1 MMKTLYKWTV
11 EDYHQI
17 IESGVLEGKSVEL
30 LEGAIITVS
39 PESPLHTTINYLAV
53 NYLRKLISD
62 LAVIREAHPITLDN
76 SEPEPDIAI
85 VAAPYT
91 KYISRHPYAEDI
103 YWLIEVR
110 PRADV
115 RRKGTR
121 TFEVANK
128 TLTKDL
134 EEKSVIYARNGIIE
148 YWVIDLVNNKLW
160 VLTNPQNNGYI
171 NKQEFKSGQINP
183 VAFPNIE
190 LEVEKLLNVS

>member
-1 MMKTLYKWTV
+1 MKTLYKWSV

-30 LEGAIITVS
+30 LEGEIVTVS
-39 PESPLHTTINYLAV
+39 PESPIHSSSIDTVAE
-53 NYLRKLISD
+53 YLRNLLRGVAK
-62 LAVIREAHPITLDN
+62 VREAHPITLDN

-85 VAAPYT
+85 VKFQDNNY
-91 KYISRHPYAEDI
+91 SNRHPYPEDI
-103 YWLIEVR
+103 YWNI
-110 PRADV
+110 
-115 RRKGTR
+115 
-121 TFEVANK
+121 EVANK

-148 YWVIDLVNNKLW
+148 YWVIDLVNKKLW
-160 VLTNPQNNGYI
+160 VLTNPQNNGYL
-171 NKQEFKSGQINP
+171 NKQEFKSGRINP